1 MSNFY
6 AQNPEDVVEQ
16 LAVDLES
23 GLTAEQVKVNRE
35 KYGTNELPEE
45 QQTPIWLVFLGQ
57 FKEPLAVILIA
68 VAIISLLIGEWKE
81 TVIIAFIVIF
91 NALIDTVQQAKA
103 RKSLAAL
110 KQMAEP
116 KAYVRRNGQ
125 TMELDSSEIV
135 VGDLVV
141 LDAGRFVPADMRIIE
156 ASNLQINES
165 ALTGESVPVEKQIAI
180 ITDEEVALGDQVNMA
195 FMSTLVT
202 NGRGL
207 GIVTGTGIKTE
218 LGKIA
223 DLITQQEDIETPL
236 QTRLAKLSKIIALIA
251 FVLAVTLFC
260 INVFVYGTVAD
271 NWREALITASAVGVA
286 VIPESLPVIVSV
298 ILALGVGQ
306 MAKRHAIVK
315 KLPSVET
322 LGSVNVICSDKTGT
336 LTQNRMTVTEYYA
349 NQQSGMVTE
358 LDLNVPENQLLLQA
372 MILCN
377 DSEITDSGEIGDPTE
392 IALIDLG
399 RKFAQPEDE
408 VRAKYPRIDELP
420 FDSDRKMMS
429 TVNTVDEQNFVFTKG
444 GVDQLLKRTT
454 RIIENGQIRELTEA
468 DVEVILAETER
479 KSKKAL
485 RVLGFAYKL
494 HNPEQPFEENLVF
507 IGLVGMIDPPRE
519 EVKDA
524 ITRATTAGIK
534 TVMITGDHKITAV
547 AIAQELGIAESID
560 QAMEGAELDKYSDE
574 QLKGIIP
581 RYNVF
586 ARVSPEHKVRIVN
599 ALRANELVVSMTGD
613 GVNDAPSL
621 SAADVG
627 VAMGI
632 TGTDAAKSAADIIL
646 TDDNFATIVNAVEE
660 GRNIYNKIK
669 RAVLFVLTT
678 IFGEAAVIL
687 IAVILG
693 IGDPLAAVHVLW
705 INLIVES
712 LIAIP
717 MGMDIS
723 RPEVMEETPRH
734 KNESIFAGMTGA
746 LVIGAAIV
754 GLTALATYFTGL
766 TLYPNAEGNIAQTM
780 TFFVTATAPLFYA
793 LSIRLSRQTV
803 FSKACFENKNLL
815 IAIAIGLVMN
825 ILLVITPANVIM
837 RLVPMTTEQ
846 WLIVVGFTIIPTL
859 LMEVVKFFMI
869 RLKK

>member
-6 AQNPEDVVEQ
+6 AQNPEDVIEQ
-16 LAVDLES
+16 LAGDLES
-23 GLTAEQVKVNRE
+23 GLTAEQVRINRE

-45 QQTPIWLVFLGQ
+45 KQTPIWLVFLGQ
-57 FKEPLAVILIA
+57 FKEPLTLILIA
-68 VAIISLLIGEWKE
+68 VAIISFLIGEWKE
-81 TVIIAFIVIF
+81 TIIIAVIVIF

-110 KQMAEP
+110 KQMAAP
-116 KAYVRRNGQ
+116 KAYVRRDGQ
-125 TMELDSSEIV
+125 TMELESSEIV
-135 VGDLVV
+135 IGDVV
-141 LDAGRFVPADMRIIE
+141 ILDAGRFVPADMRIIE

-165 ALTGESVPVEKQIAI
+165 ALTGESVPVEKQTAVIPA
-180 ITDEEVALGDQVNMA
+180 EEVALGDQVNMA

-202 NGRGL
+202 NGRGI
-207 GIVTGTGIKTE
+207 GIVTGTGIQTE
-218 LGKIA
+218 IGKIA
-223 DLITQQEDIETPL
+223 DLMSQQEESETPL
-236 QTRLAKLSKIIALIA
+236 QIRLASLSKIIAIIA
-251 FVLAVTLFC
+251 FVLAVTIFC
-260 INVFVYGTVAD
+260 IDVFIYGSLAND
-271 NWREALITASAVGVA
+271 WREALITASAVGVA

-306 MAKRHAIVK
+306 MAKKHAIVK

-349 NQQSGMVTE
+349 NQQSGLATD

-372 MILCN
+372 MILCS
-377 DSEITDSGEIGDPTE
+377 DAEVTDHGEIGDPTE
-392 IALIDLG
+392 IALVDLG
-399 RKFAQPEDE
+399 RKFSQPENE

-444 GVDQLLKRTT
+444 GVDQMLKRTT
-454 RIIENGQIRELTEA
+454 RIIENGQIRDLTEA
-468 DVEVILAETER
+468 DIAAILAETEK
-479 KSKKAL
+479 KSKEAL

-494 HNPEQPFEENLVF
+494 HDPEQPFEENLVF

-519 EVKDA
+519 EVKAA
-524 ITRATTAGIK
+524 IARASAAGIK

-547 AIAQELGIAESID
+547 AIAHELGIADSID
-560 QAMEGAELDKYSDE
+560 QAMEGSELNQYSDE

-586 ARVSPEHKVRIVN
+586 ARVSPEHKVRIVK
-599 ALRANELVVSMTGD
+599 ALQANELVVSMTGD

-632 TGTDAAKSAADIIL
+632 TGTDVAKGAADMIL

-678 IFGEAAVIL
+678 IFGEALVIL
-687 IAVILG
+687 VAVILG
-693 IGDPLAAVHVLW
+693 LGDPLAAVHVLW

-723 RPEVMEETPRH
+723 RPDVMEETPRH
-734 KNESIFAGMTGA
+734 KNESIFAGIKGA
-746 LVIGAAIV
+746 LIAGAAIV
-754 GLTALATYFTGL
+754 GATALATYFIGL
-766 TLYPNAEGNIAQTM
+766 TIYPNTDGNIAQTM

-793 LSIRLSRQTV
+793 LSIRLPRQTV
-803 FSKACFENKNLL
+803 FSKHVFENKNLL

-825 ILLVITPANVIM
+825 ILLVITPANNIM
-837 RLVPMTTEQ
+837 KLTPMTTEQ
-846 WLIVVGFTIIPTL
+846 WLIVAGMTIIPTL
-859 LMEVVKFFMI
+859 LMEAAKLIMT
-869 RLKK
+869 RKK

>member
-6 AQNPEDVVEQ
+6 AQNSEDVIEQ
-16 LAVDLES
+16 LAVDIES
-23 GLTAEQVKVNRE
+23 GLSAEQVKVNRE
-35 KYGTNELPEE
+35 KYGANELPEE
-45 QQTPIWLVFLGQ
+45 KQTPIWLVFLGQ
-57 FKEPLAVILIA
+57 FKEPLTLILIA
-68 VAIISLLIGEWKE
+68 VAIISFLIGEWKE
-81 TVIIAFIVIF
+81 TIIIAIIVIF
-91 NALIDTVQQAKA
+91 NAFIDTIQQAKA

-110 KQMAEP
+110 KQMAAP

-125 TMELDSSEIV
+125 TMELESSEIV
-135 VGDLVV
+135 IGDIVL

-165 ALTGESVPVEKQIAI
+165 ALTGESVPVEKQVEI
-180 ITDEEVALGDQVNMA
+180 ITAEDVALGDQVNMA

-218 LGKIA
+218 IGKIA
-223 DLITQQEDIETPL
+223 DLMTQQEETETPL
-236 QTRLAKLSKIIALIA
+236 QVRLAKLSKIIAVIA

-260 INVFVYGTVAD
+260 IDVFIHGTLND
-271 NWREALITASAVGVA
+271 WKDALITASAVGVA

-306 MAKRHAIVK
+306 MAKLHAIVK

-349 NQQSGMVTE
+349 NQTSGMASD
-358 LDLNVPENQLLLQA
+358 LDLSVPENQLLLQA
-372 MILCN
+372 MILCS
-377 DSEITDSGEIGDPTE
+377 DAEITDHGEIGDPTE

-399 RKFAQPEDE
+399 RKFAQPEND

-429 TVNTVDEQNFVFTKG
+429 TVNTVDEQSFVFTKG
-444 GVDQLLKRTT
+444 GVDQILKRTT
-454 RIIENGQIRELTEA
+454 RIIENGQIRDLTEA
-468 DVEVILAETER
+468 DVAAILAETER
-479 KSKKAL
+479 KSKEAL

-494 HNPEQPFEENLVF
+494 HDPEQPFEENLVF

-519 EVKDA
+519 EVKEA
-524 ITRATTAGIK
+524 IARATSAGIK

-547 AIAQELGIAESID
+547 AIAHELGIADSID
-560 QAMEGAELDKYSDE
+560 QAMEGSELNLYSDE

-586 ARVSPEHKVRIVN
+586 ARVSPEHKVRIVK
-599 ALRANELVVSMTGD
+599 ALQANELVVSMTGD

-632 TGTDAAKSAADIIL
+632 TGTDVAKGAADMIL

-678 IFGEAAVIL
+678 IFGEALVIL
-687 IAVILG
+687 LAVLLG

-723 RPEVMEETPRH
+723 RPDVMKETPRH

-746 LVIGAAIV
+746 LVVGALIV
-754 GLTALATYFTGL
+754 GLTSLATYFTGL
-766 TLYPNAEGNIAQTM
+766 TLYPNADGNIAQTM

-793 LSIRLSRQTV
+793 LSIRLPRHTI
-803 FSKACFENKNLL
+803 FSKHVVENKNLL
-815 IAIAIGLVMN
+815 LAIVVGLVMN
-825 ILLVITPANVIM
+825 VLLIITPANIIM
-837 RLVPMTTEQ
+837 KVTPMTMEQ
-846 WLIVVGFTIIPTL
+846 WLIVIGFTLIPTL
-859 LMEVVKFFMI
+859 LMEIAKFVMM
-869 RLKK
+869 RKK